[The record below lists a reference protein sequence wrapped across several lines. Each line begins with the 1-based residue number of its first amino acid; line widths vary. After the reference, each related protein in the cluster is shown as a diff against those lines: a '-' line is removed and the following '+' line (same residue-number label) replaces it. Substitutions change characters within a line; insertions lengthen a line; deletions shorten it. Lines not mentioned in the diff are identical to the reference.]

1 MNSYIVKQSVIGLQE
16 ALEEKIKT
24 TKSLNA
30 RNFLKEILKLSESEQ
45 EKWFLTSN
53 QATKLTREKFEQQT
67 NEKREI
73 CTIIMTICAVIT
85 TSIMVWNEIE
95 KRWEKKE
102 VEEEVCKDKEVEVEN
117 DDNSD
122 DSDIPK

>member
-24 TKSLNA
+24 TKSLYA

-85 TSIMVWNEIE
+85 TSCE
-95 KRWEKKE
+95 
-102 VEEEVCKDKEVEVEN
+102 
-117 DDNSD
+117 
-122 DSDIPK
+122 